1 MVPQRKRRLQTF
13 NVLKKKPNKI
23 KQKEREQ
30 KLVSVYLRKQLA
42 WSEQTQCAVNSV
54 CVQYLEL
61 PRALCTPSGEP
72 HKGQK
77 SYTTK
82 VYEKRYSTVIQVPWF
97 VGPWYG
103 TIAFRNHE
111 KSVSHREAVEV
122 ILTLPSTTRD
132 IGEQLSQQHAAQ
144 KLKNRQALYQ
154 ILSLIRF
161 LGRQGLAVRGD
172 GNE

>member
-1 MVPQRKRRLQTF
+1 MVPQRKRCLQTF
-13 NVLKKKPNKI
+13 NVSKKKPNKI

-30 KLVSVYLRKQLA
+30 KLVSIYLRKQLA
-42 WSEQTQCAVNSV
+42 WSEQSV

-122 ILTLPSTTRD
+122 IVTLPTTTRD
-132 IGEQLSQQHAAQ
+132 CRRTALTAACSPEAEELTGTVSDSIFDQ
-144 KLKNRQALYQ
+144 V
-154 ILSLIRF
+154 F
-161 LGRQGLAVRGD
+161 G
-172 GNE
+172 